1 MRWVVWR
8 DTYMDLVSNHHLDT
22 VHFHSSGKTSRDS
35 EIIVA
40 MNFHDSTAQHLYDL
54 TWYLN

>member
-1 MRWVVWR
+1 
-8 DTYMDLVSNHHLDT
+8 MDLVSSHHLDM
-22 VHFHSSGKTSRDS
+22 VHFHSPEKAFRDS
-35 EIIVA
+35 GVIIA